1 MQCGAHDVAYP
12 LRYPPHMKSRW
23 NGVEQR
29 RAPRIDV
36 RMRVKGELSLVEAPI
51 LVHDLSRT
59 GFAVVS
65 TLAFDSG
72 EALDFRFQGP
82 EASDVVVTAE
92 AVHCRP
98 MKNAPHLYMTGFKF
112 VPGRLTGVLPQ
123 ASIDRL
129 IAAVTVQGPASFF
142 RTELPVA
149 H

>member
-1 MQCGAHDVAYP
+1 
-12 LRYPPHMKSRW
+12 MKSSW
-23 NGVEQR
+23 DGVEHR

-36 RMRVKGELSLVEAPI
+36 RMRVKGELSSVEAPI
-51 LVHDLSRT
+51 LVHDLSQT

-65 TLAFDSG
+65 TLRFDVG
-72 EALDFRFQGP
+72 EALDFRLLGP
-82 EASDVVVTAE
+82 EASDVGVTAE

-98 MKNAPHLYMTGFKF
+98 MKNAPHLYLTGFKF
-112 VPGRLTGVLPQ
+112 VPGRSTGLLPQ

-142 RTELPVA
+142 RSELPA